1 MRGLGYSI
9 KYTIASFISASAT
22 TVLNVI
28 ALVFLR
34 MGLQRYL
41 HWQEQKN
48 HGKVVKVDFRNKKDF
63 GWHAHIETLWF
74 NNEKSVSSSVF
85 KTLFYGHMILRPS
98 CYECPFKSVMHG

>member
-34 MGLQRYL
+34 MGLQGLFVSTLTAQLLTLIYL
-41 HWQEQKN
+41 
-48 HGKVVKVDFRNKKDF
+48 V
-63 GWHAHIETLWF
+63 
-74 NNEKSVSSSVF
+74 VSSRSWEYFSLKNARIGTF
-85 KTLFYGHMILRPS
+85 KKVGTYSIPLIPNNLS
-98 CYECPFKSVMHG
+98 WWVVNA